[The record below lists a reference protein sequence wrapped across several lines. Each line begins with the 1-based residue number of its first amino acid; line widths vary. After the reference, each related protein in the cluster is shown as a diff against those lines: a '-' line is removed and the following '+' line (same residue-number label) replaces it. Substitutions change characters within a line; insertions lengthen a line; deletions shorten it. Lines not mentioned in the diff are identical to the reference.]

1 MSLRSF
7 TLYDIFQRNA
17 RIYPGKTAVVTAD
30 GERIAFKALL
40 EDVDRLAAG
49 LAGKGFVKDD
59 RIAVLALN
67 HHGFFHLFGAA
78 AALGLV
84 VVPVNWRLS
93 TEEIRYILEDAAPKM
108 LVTDADQFGRARELA
123 GPDIAPTLSIV
134 RFDRAEGDVPRLSD
148 LMAPELLPAAPIRG
162 DDPFCIIYTAAVE
175 GKPRGA
181 TLSHNNIAVGNTQIA
196 ATFWMGPDDA
206 YLNMLPLFHITGL
219 NLALST
225 FHVGGKNVVVEKFDE
240 KLTLRLT
247 QTERITLL
255 GSFPPILSRL
265 VSEITVGDY
274 DVSSLRHVLGLD
286 GPDNIKPFE
295 EKTDARFWI
304 LYGQTETTGLAT
316 LSPAMEKPGT
326 AGKQCLLTR
335 IRIVDEADNEVG
347 VDENGE
353 ILVRGPLVFNG
364 YWRQDE
370 LNARTFRNGWHHTG
384 DMGRIDEEGYLVFAG
399 RKPEKELIKPGGEN
413 VYPAEVE
420 GVILQHPSVAEV
432 SVIGV
437 PDPKFG
443 EGIKAVCVLKPGESL
458 TADDLKTFVAD
469 RIARYKKPGYVDFV
483 DGLPKTAAGIIDRE
497 KVKAAHGGQ

>member
-7 TLYDIFQRNA
+7 TVYDIFQRNA
-17 RIYPGKTAVVTAD
+17 RIYPGKTALVAAD
-30 GERIAFKALL
+30 GERITFKTLL
-40 EDVDRLAAG
+40 EGVDRLAAG
-49 LAGKGFVKDD
+49 LASKGFVKDD

-78 AALGLV
+78 AALGLI

-93 TEEIRYILEDAAPKM
+93 TEEIRYILSDADPKM
-108 LVTDADQFGRARELA
+108 LVTDADQFERAKELA
-123 GPDIAPTLSIV
+123 GSDISLV
-134 RFDRAEGDVPRLSD
+134 RFDRAEGYVPQLSD
-148 LMAPELLPAAPIRG
+148 LMDPEFFPPAPITG

-196 ATFWMGPDDA
+196 ATFRMGSEDA

-219 NLALST
+219 NLALSI

-240 KLTLRLT
+240 KPTLRLT
-247 QTERITLL
+247 QTERITFL

-265 VSEITVGDY
+265 VSEIY

-295 EKTDARFWI
+295 EKTNARFWI

-326 AGKQCLLTR
+326 AGKQCLLAR
-335 IRIVDEADNEVG
+335 IKIADETDNEVG
-347 VDENGE
+347 VDETGE

-458 TADDLKTFVAD
+458 TADDLKSFVAD
-469 RIARYKKPGYVDFV
+469 RIARYKKPGYVEFV
-483 DGLPKTAAGIIDRE
+483 DELPKTAAGLIDRE
-497 KVKAAHGGQ
+497 KVKAVHGGAGIG